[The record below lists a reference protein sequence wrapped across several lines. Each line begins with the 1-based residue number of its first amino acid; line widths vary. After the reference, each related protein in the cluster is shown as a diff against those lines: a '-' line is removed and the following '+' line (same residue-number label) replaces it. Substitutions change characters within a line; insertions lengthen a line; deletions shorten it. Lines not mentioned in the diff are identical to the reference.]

1 MDTAK
6 LTVMLETIRLGSIRK
21 AAKRLGYTQ
30 AGLIYLLNKLEE
42 EIGFPILERNS
53 NGVYFNEKGHE
64 LQPYFNALLAANS
77 SMQARMAE
85 ISDDVRGKV
94 RVGSYPSIVANLL
107 PQIILQFKEQNPN
120 IDIELTVGVPDL
132 AEKVDRGLLD
142 IALAEEG
149 YANGHDWTPV
159 WTDEI
164 YCAVK
169 SDSPLAQYSA
179 IPLTFILKEPIIY
192 PSINMKNLIL
202 IKLSELGESINLK
215 KNITVV
221 TVEGVTVLSMT
232 AAGLG
237 HSFLSNLWTAQCPK
251 GVTMRPISPP
261 FLRNIGIISK
271 PGAEDNPAV
280 RKFINCIKNSST
292 IGKIK
297 D

>member
-42 EIGFPILERNS
+42 EIGFQILERNS
-53 NGVYFNEKGHE
+53 NGVFFNEKGRE
-64 LQPYFNALLAANS
+64 LQPYFNALLAADS
-77 SMQARMAE
+77 SMKSRMAE

-94 RVGSYPSIVANLL
+94 RIGSYPSIAINLL
-107 PQIILQFKEQNPN
+107 PEIIKQFKAQNPN
-120 IDIELTVGVPDL
+120 IDIELTIGVPDL
-132 AEKVDRGLLD
+132 VEKLQRGLLD
-142 IALAEEG
+142 IALTEEG
-149 YANGHDWTPV
+149 YASGHDWTPV
-159 WTDEI
+159 WKDEI

-169 SDSPLAQYSA
+169 SDSPLAKYSA
-179 IPLTFILKEPIIY
+179 VPMTLILKEPIIY

-215 KNITVV
+215 KNITVIS
-221 TVEGVTVLSMT
+221 VEGVSVMSLT

-237 HSFLSNLWTAQCPK
+237 HGFLSKLWLRQCPD

-261 FLRNIGIISK
+261 FMRNIGIVSN
-271 PGAEDNPAV
+271 PGVEDNPAV
-280 RKFINCIKNSST
+280 RKFISCIKASST
-292 IGKIK
+292 IDK
-297 D
+297 